1 MFELTEVMR
10 QRGDSLLKDLLNN
23 VRTGNLNSQNINMI
37 RSRIIQPVS
46 ANLYNEAMLAS
57 IDNPIYYNKS
67 N

>member
-10 QRGDSLLKDLLNN
+10 QRGDSQLIDLLNN
-23 VRTGNLNSQNINMI
+23 VRTGNLNSHNNNMI
-37 RSRIIQPVS
+37 RSRIIQPAS
-46 ANLYNEAMLAS
+46 ANLHNEAMLVS